1 MHFIKS
7 ITKQI
12 YEYLHKHWVKA
23 HFQKFKSFNKR
34 LSYNG
39 IVKLSDAVPGNYKF
53 SATYCMHKLS
63 EHNHHHHHNHHHT
76 HMYPDCNDKLARRL
90 FELGFVPNE
99 KVVVIQNRGSRGG
112 VMVKV
117 KGSKIILNHRVADK
131 ILLKRK

>member
-1 MHFIKS
+1 MNFIKS

-12 YEYLHKHWVKA
+12 YKYLHKRWVKA
-23 HFQKFKSFNKR
+23 HFQKFKSFNKC

-39 IVKLSDAVPGNYKF
+39 MVKLSDAVPGAYKF
-53 SATYCMHKLS
+53 FATYCMHKLS
-63 EHNHHHHHNHHHT
+63 DHHHHHHHHA

-99 KVVVIQNRGSRGG
+99 EVIVIENRGGRGG

-117 KGSKIILNHRVADK
+117 KDSKIVLNHRVADK
-131 ILLKRK
+131 IVLKRK

>member
-1 MHFIKS
+1 MNFIKS

-23 HFQKFKSFNKR
+23 HFQKFKSFNKC

-39 IVKLSDAVPGNYKF
+39 MVKLSDAVTGAYKF
-53 SATYCMHKLS
+53 SGTYCNDKLAHRVS
-63 EHNHHHHHNHHHT
+63 EHNHHHA
-76 HMYPDCNDKLARRL
+76 HMYLNCNDKLAHRL
-90 FELGFVPNE
+90 LELGFVRNE
-99 KVVVIQNRGSRGG
+99 KIVVIENRGSKGG

-117 KGSKIILNHRVADK
+117 KGSKIVLNHRVAEK